1 MTDRTKLIL
10 NTIIKEH
17 IKTGAPVGSSVLVEK
32 YQLDVSPATVRNE
45 MAELESEG
53 YIAQPYT
60 SAGRVPT
67 EQAFNLYIENL
78 SEKKL
83 NKAEIN
89 LLDNISQ
96 GSDDLNL
103 KQIAKTMAGISNN
116 AVFWAFEKHNLYYT
130 GISNLLRQPE
140 FLQTNLIYDISVIID
155 RVDEI
160 IGEIFDEIKYEPQ
173 ILLGSKNPF
182 GDFLGIVLT
191 KYKIKN
197 KIGMFG
203 ILGPMRMDYEKNLA
217 VMQYIQDK
225 IL

>member
-203 ILGPMRMDYEKNLA
+203 ILGPMRMDYEK
-217 VMQYIQDK
+217 
-225 IL
+225 

>member
-140 FLQTNLIYDISVIID
+140 FSQTNLIYDISAIID

-203 ILGPMRMDYEKNLA
+203 ILGPMRMDYEKN
-217 VMQYIQDK
+217 
-225 IL
+225 

>member
-140 FLQTNLIYDISVIID
+140 FSQTNLIYDISAIID